1 MADDPPLPPPPR
13 RASYEEVVKTL
24 SFGLRFNG
32 RKPFA
37 QASSLMARITAEH
50 LLKHLDRCGF
60 ELVKRPDARAPSTS
74 HHGHPKAPK
83 PDER

>member
-1 MADDPPLPPPPR
+1 MVDDDPPSPLC
-13 RASYEEVVKTL
+13 RASDEEIVEAL
-24 SFGLRFNG
+24 SFGLRFDG

-50 LLKHLDRCGF
+50 LAKHLRQCGF
-60 ELVKRPDARAPSTS
+60 ELVKRPDAAAPSTS
-74 HHGHPKAPK
+74 HHGHPTAPK